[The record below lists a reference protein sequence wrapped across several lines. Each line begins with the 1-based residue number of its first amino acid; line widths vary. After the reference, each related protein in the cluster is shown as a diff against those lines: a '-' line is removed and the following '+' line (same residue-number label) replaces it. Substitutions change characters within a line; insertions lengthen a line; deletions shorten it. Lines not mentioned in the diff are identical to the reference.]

1 MAEKIIFS
9 MSKVNKVVPPNKV
22 ILKDISLSFFYG
34 AKIGVIG
41 INGSGKST
49 LLKIIAGIEKDFEGE
64 LSVDKN
70 ITFGYLHQEPILNP
84 ELNVIDNIRESMKE
98 TNQLLKR
105 FEELSQKMS
114 ESMDDDEMN
123 KVIEEMGEVQTRIE
137 AIDGWEMDRTLEI
150 AMEALRVPPGEN
162 NVTKLSGGER
172 RRVSLCKLLL
182 EAPDVLILD
191 EPTNH
196 LDAESVAWLEK
207 YLADFPG
214 TVITVTHDRY
224 FLDNVVGW
232 ILELDR
238 GLGFPFKGNYSSWL
252 KQKLE
257 RLEAEEKTETQRRK
271 TLKRELEWIR
281 KSTKGRQAKNKA
293 RINAYENLLN
303 TDAREQLDRL
313 EINIPIPPRLGEK
326 VIVMKEISKSFG
338 ENILIDNFSIDIPRG
353 AIVGIIGPN
362 GAGKT
367 TLFKVISGQE
377 KPDQGVVDLGE
388 TVKLSY
394 VEQFR
399 DRLNDDQN
407 IWEVISESEEEVDL
421 GGKKMHSR
429 AYVSSFGFK
438 GPEQQKKVG
447 TLSGGERNRVHLAK
461 LLKSGG
467 NVLLLDE
474 PTNDLD
480 VETLRALED
489 ALLEFPGCILVISH
503 DRYFLDRISTH
514 TIAFEPDSHIVFYA
528 GNFTEYEEYK
538 IEQFG
543 EDSVKPKQTRY
554 KKIKH

>member
-64 LSVDKN
+64 LSVDKD

-84 ELNVIDNIRESMKE
+84 ELNVIDNIRESMQE
-98 TNQLLKR
+98 ANQLLKR

-114 ESMDDDEMN
+114 ESMDDNEMN

-162 NVTKLSGGER
+162 DVTKLSGGER

-367 TLFKVISGQE
+367 TLFKVVSGQE
-377 KPDQGVVDLGE
+377 KPDQGIVELGE

-407 IWEVISESEEEVDL
+407 IWEVISEGEEEVDL
-421 GGKKMHSR
+421 GGRKMHSR

-514 TIAFEPDSHIVFYA
+514 TIAFEPDSHVVFYA

-543 EDSVKPKQTRY
+543 EESVKPKQTRY

>member
-9 MSKVNKVVPPNKV
+9 MSKVNKVVPPNKT

-70 ITFGYLHQEPILNP
+70 ITFGYLHQEPVLNP
-84 ELNVIDNIRESMKE
+84 ELNVIDNIRESMQE
-98 TNQLLKR
+98 ANQLLKR

-114 ESMDDDEMN
+114 EPMDDDEMN

-303 TDAREQLDRL
+303 TDTREQLDRL

-326 VIVMKEISKSFG
+326 VIVMKEVSKSFE
-338 ENILIDNFSIDIPRG
+338 ENILIDHFSIDIPRG

-377 KPDQGVVDLGE
+377 KPDQGIVESGE

-407 IWEVISESEEEVDL
+407 IWEVISEGEEEVDL
-421 GGKKMHSR
+421 GGRKMHSR

-447 TLSGGERNRVHLAK
+447 TLSGGERNRVHLAR

-514 TIAFEPDSHIVFYA
+514 TIAFEPNSQVVFYA